1 MTLIRHNARI
11 ILFLFTLFVGG
22 FSITYLRGAE
32 QTGSRPNFLFI
43 IADDC
48 TFRDIG
54 CYGGQ
59 AITPNIDA
67 LAQQG
72 MRFTQCFQ
80 QAPMCSPTR
89 HAIYTGIYPVKSGA
103 YPNHTFVKDGTKSI
117 AHYLKPLGYRVH
129 LSGKTHIG
137 PKSSFPF
144 EYSGKKNPDFKAIDQ
159 LLTESSRDGT
169 PFCLFACSNEPHGPW
184 NKGDASQYDSSTI
197 SLPSFFVDTKETR
210 ENMVD
215 YLAEITY
222 FDGQVGELLTLLDK
236 HGIAENTMVMVV
248 SEQGSSFPFGKWTC
262 YDTGLQ
268 SACIV
273 RWPGQVKA
281 GSVTDAMVEY
291 VDIAPTFINA
301 AGGAPKAGIDGVSF
315 VPVLKGEMHA
325 HKRFVFGEMTTR
337 GINKGSP
344 YFGIRSVRSE
354 KYKYIL
360 NFTPE
365 VAFQNACT
373 ASTIFKSWRKKALAG
388 DNEAAEKIS
397 RYENRPAEEF
407 YAIQED
413 PYEWHNL
420 ANDPRYAMQKA
431 ELKQELSHWMEEC
444 GDRGQ
449 QTEIEALDHQGR
461 ARKSKKLTKKRET
474 NRCRLLGVTM
484 SACF

>member
-1 MTLIRHNARI
+1 MTLIRHRARI
-11 ILFLFTLFVGG
+11 VLSLFIFFAGG
-22 FSITYLRGAE
+22 FFITQLRGGE
-32 QTGSRPNFLFI
+32 QMDSRPNFLFV

-59 AITPNIDA
+59 AITPNMDS

-117 AHYLKPLGYRVH
+117 AHYLEPLGYRIH
-129 LSGKTHIG
+129 LSGKTHIN

-144 EYSGKKNPDFKAIDQ
+144 EYSGKKNPDLRAIDQ
-159 LLTESSRDGT
+159 LLTESTRDGT

-197 SLPSFFVDTKETR
+197 TLPPYFVDTKETR

-215 YLAEITY
+215 YLAEVTY

-236 HGIAENTMVMVV
+236 HGIAGNTMVVVV

-291 VDIAPTFINA
+291 VDIAPTFIDA
-301 AGGAPKAGIDGVSF
+301 AGGSLEAALDGRSF
-315 VPVLKGEMHA
+315 VPVLTGETDT

-344 YFGIRSVRSE
+344 FFGIRSIRSE
-354 KYKYIL
+354 KYKYIV
-360 NFTPE
+360 NFTPD
-365 VAFQNACT
+365 VTFQNACT
-373 ASTIFKSWRKKALAG
+373 NSTIFKSWRQKAVDG
-388 DNEAAEKIS
+388 DATAAEKIN
-397 RYENRPAEEF
+397 RYQNRPAEEF
-407 YAIQED
+407 YAITED

-420 ANDPRYAMQKA
+420 ANDPQCAEHKA
-431 ELKQELSHWMEEC
+431 ELKQELSRWMESC

-449 QTEIEALDHQGR
+449 QTELEALEHQGR
-461 ARKSKKLTKKRET
+461 ARKSDKNHKK
-474 NRCRLLGVTM
+474 
-484 SACF
+484 

>member
-1 MTLIRHNARI
+1 MTLIRHKARI
-11 ILFLFTLFVGG
+11 VLSLSKLLFGG
-22 FSITYLRGAE
+22 FTITHLRGAE
-32 QTGSRPNFLFI
+32 QTDSRPNFLFI

-59 AITPNIDA
+59 AITPNIDS

-117 AHYLKPLGYRVH
+117 VHYLEPLGYRVH
-129 LSGKTHIG
+129 LSGKTHIN

-159 LLTESSRDGT
+159 LLTESTRDGT

-197 SLPSFFVDTKETR
+197 TLPPYFVDTRETR

-222 FDGQVGELLTLLDK
+222 FDGQVGALLALLDK
-236 HGIAENTMVMVV
+236 HGIAENTMVVVV

-273 RWPGQVKA
+273 RWPGQVKV

-291 VDIAPTFINA
+291 VDIAPTFIDA
-301 AGGAPKAGIDGVSF
+301 AGGSREAAIDGMSF
-315 VPVLKGEMHA
+315 VPVLTGETNG

-337 GINKGSP
+337 GINKGSL
-344 YFGIRSVRSE
+344 YFGIRSIRSE
-354 KYKYIL
+354 KYKYIV
-360 NFTPE
+360 NFTPD
-365 VAFQNACT
+365 VTFQNACT
-373 ASTIFKSWRKKALAG
+373 NSTIFKSWRQKASDG
-388 DNEAAEKIS
+388 DATAAEKIN

-431 ELKQELSHWMEEC
+431 ELKQELSRWMEEC
-444 GDRGQ
+444 GDQGQ
-449 QTEIEALDHQGR
+449 QTELEALEHQGR
-461 ARKSKKLTKKRET
+461 SRQSKDTRRIENTGKL
-474 NRCRLLGVTM
+474 
-484 SACF
+484 

>member
-1 MTLIRHNARI
+1 M
-11 ILFLFTLFVGG
+11 
-22 FSITYLRGAE
+22 E
-32 QTGSRPNFLFI
+32 QTDSSPNFLFV

-54 CYGGQ
+54 CCGGQ
-59 AITPNIDA
+59 AITPNSDV
-67 LAQQG
+67 LAKQG

-80 QAPMCSPTR
+80 QAPMCSPTQ
-89 HAIYTGIYPVKSGA
+89 HTIYTGIYPVKSGA
-103 YPNHTFVKDGTKSI
+103 YPNHTFVKDGTKSV
-117 AHYLKPLGYRVH
+117 AHYLEPLGYRVH
-129 LSGKTHIG
+129 LSGKTHIN

-144 EYSGKKNPDFKAIDQ
+144 ECSGKKNPDFKAIDQ

-184 NKGDASQYDSSTI
+184 NKGDSSQYDSSTI
-197 SLPSFFVDTKETR
+197 TLPPYFVDTKETR

-236 HGIAENTMVMVV
+236 HGIVENTMVVVV

-344 YFGIRSVRSE
+344 YFGIRSV
-354 KYKYIL
+354 
-360 NFTPE
+360 
-365 VAFQNACT
+365 
-373 ASTIFKSWRKKALAG
+373 
-388 DNEAAEKIS
+388 
-397 RYENRPAEEF
+397 
-407 YAIQED
+407 
-413 PYEWHNL
+413 
-420 ANDPRYAMQKA
+420 
-431 ELKQELSHWMEEC
+431 
-444 GDRGQ
+444 
-449 QTEIEALDHQGR
+449 
-461 ARKSKKLTKKRET
+461 
-474 NRCRLLGVTM
+474 
-484 SACF
+484 